1 MRDRLEQLFDMYIN
15 MGIDINDLQNRISM
29 IECNSHKE
37 MEQIRLLDNQLE
49 EIIYCNKIDNQYKK
63 VLQVINGFFDNP
75 LA

>member
-15 MGIDINDLQNRISM
+15 MDIDINDLQNIISM